1 MLEDF
6 FSAEELI
13 SNIRIIQKTKMKQN
27 EKYELV
33 SISNHHSEQLIL
45 PVSDGSLCEGC
56 HRERCIHGAYPAEW
70 RCGIGK

>member
-33 SISNHHSEQLIL
+33 SISNHHNEQLIL
-45 PVSDGSLCEGC
+45 PVSDGSLYHLYSRNLLYRGS
-56 HRERCIHGAYPAEW
+56 
-70 RCGIGK
+70 